1 MEYILLI
8 EDNPPDAELVKSYLR
23 DATSVYHVVHLSSLW
38 KGIEH
43 IAMGNQVDLVLLDL
57 ALDDN
62 AGFGTLKI
70 FIEKIP
76 TVPVVVM
83 TGTINEIVGMQA
95 VRTGAQDFLIK
106 GEFDKKYFLRMLR
119 HSIQR
124 HRSQMDRQSEL
135 LQLRVQQQRNKRLS
149 EMTKTGDW
157 EMTLHNHAMNWSN
170 EMCNIIG
177 ISEAQHTRT
186 RSDYLRMV
194 YSEDIERVEAFF
206 EQAAQMNQ
214 RCQVLHRLVVNNRLR
229 QVLLQCT
236 LEAEESSGK
245 LRLLGSIQDVTEL
258 RQKLDGPQKSS
269 NTPETWA
276 SLYELV
282 CAAYRPLQVIHQT
295 LKQLPAPEQTE
306 EICRHLQRMFRLVFQ
321 QLNVLLPQATM
332 EMIQTSAPDPIQLDT
347 WFATLQTILHT
358 NESARDITFDI
369 EYYHDL
375 PESTRFHEA
384 LLSLFVFNIIEYL
397 LQKNHNLH
405 PIRLKAETIQDSNA
419 HWCLQLRLLP
429 PPNKDRLSVW
439 IQATKGFHAQQPDHH
454 SNGSNHKN
462 WQKLLTILDGNWCL
476 NAKHELQIDIPLR
489 VQQDAEPLKPID
501 VQERELRL
509 LVFEHQSIM
518 KTSIRL
524 SLQAYPQ
531 KMQIDFVEQAQEGL
545 EKLSTHT
552 YDLIIL
558 DIELP
563 NQDSI
568 QLIQQL
574 HRLYHIPIIA
584 ISRDIT
590 VQNRRACLE
599 AGAKTLMPK
608 PPSRE
613 ELHQYILH
621 LLTYHTLS

>member
-106 GEFDKKYFLRMLR
+106 GEFDKKHFLRMVR

-124 HRSQMDRQSEL
+124 HRSQLDRQSEL
-135 LQLRVQQQRNKRLS
+135 LQLRTQQQRNKRLS

-157 EMTLHNHAMNWSN
+157 EMKLHNHAMSWSN
-170 EMCNIIG
+170 EMCHILSH
-177 ISEAQHTRT
+177 SESQNTHT

-194 YSEDIERVEAFF
+194 YSEDVERVEAFF
-206 EQAAQMNQ
+206 EQAVQMNQ
-214 RCQVLHRLVVNNRLR
+214 QCQVLHQLVVNNRLR
-229 QVLLQCT
+229 HVLLQCT

-258 RQKLDGPQKSS
+258 RQQLDSPQKSS
-269 NTPETWA
+269 NTPETWM
-276 SLYELV
+276 SLYALV
-282 CAAYRPLQVIHQT
+282 CAAYSPLQAIHQT
-295 LKQLPAPEQTE
+295 LKQLPAPGEAE
-306 EICRHLQRMFRLVFQ
+306 EMRYHLREVFRLVFQ
-321 QLNVLLPQATM
+321 QLNVLLPQATI
-332 EMIQTSAPDPIQLDT
+332 EVVQTSAPDRVQLDA
-347 WFATLQTILHT
+347 WLATLKTILHT
-358 NESARDITFDI
+358 NESAHDITFDS
-369 EYYHDL
+369 EYHQDL
-375 PESTRFHEA
+375 PESARFHEA
-384 LLSLFVFNIIEYL
+384 LLSLFVFNITEYL

-405 PIRLKAETIQDSNA
+405 TIRLKAETIQDGNA
-419 HWCLQLRLLP
+419 HWYLQLRFLP

-439 IQATKGFHAQQPDHH
+439 IQATKVIHAQQSDNN
-454 SNGSNHKN
+454 SNGTNHKN
-462 WQKLLTILDGNWCL
+462 WQKLLTILEGNWCL
-476 NAKHELQIDIPLR
+476 NAKHELQIDIPLW
-489 VQQDAEPLKPID
+489 VPQDAEPLKPID

-509 LVFEHQSIM
+509 LVFESQSIM

-545 EKLSTHT
+545 EKLSSHT
-552 YDLIIL
+552 YDLIML

-563 NQDSI
+563 NQDGM

-574 HRLYHIPIIA
+574 HHLYNIPIIA
-584 ISRDIT
+584 MSRDIT
-590 VQNRRACLE
+590 LQNRRACLE